1 MSHSLGVFTA
11 LPLDVYV
18 DFICQIMNVEYKGGL
33 QFHSIE
39 YDGRVQ
45 TDSNNRT
52 SEVLLGFDFKART
65 VK

>member
-1 MSHSLGVFTA
+1 MG
-11 LPLDVYV
+11 
-18 DFICQIMNVEYKGGL
+18 YKGGL